1 MWRGWGA
8 CAVVAHSWHDAH
20 SGSGAEADSERL
32 AKLEGLKHEHEHD
45 PPHLQR
51 SGGTEVAEW
60 HLEQNGVPPAHGAP
74 SRESVG
80 EASRDMEPQDHLG
93 YSNDYRPDLTARGL
107 GAGGKRL
114 VGDVKFKDPLS
125 SNPED
130 IKRRGCFVGFGC
142 TEPGTRAAMYGL
154 EQRGEKGDGDFRP
167 GDGGGY
173 VAPKKADYSHLL
185 SRGDSDLQMLL
196 FETFGGW
203 SMPVVRLFNK
213 MRDKVRDK
221 LSKKQYD
228 DEVSWTTRTWSSLMA
243 QRMSVALHMAAAWE
257 IARELSLA
265 GAEDEAALFGG
276 GVADSVA

>member
-1 MWRGWGA
+1 MIQHA
-8 CAVVAHSWHDAH
+8 AHKPRFQD
-20 SGSGAEADSERL
+20 
-32 AKLEGLKHEHEHD
+32 GLNLS
-45 PPHLQR
+45 P
-51 SGGTEVAEW
+51 G
-60 HLEQNGVPPAHGAP
+60 
-74 SRESVG
+74 
-80 EASRDMEPQDHLG
+80 
-93 YSNDYRPDLTARGL
+93 RGL
-107 GAGGKRL
+107 SCSLCALRVSHCHTLCARL
-114 VGDVKFKDPLS
+114 FLQIPVGDVKFKDPLS

-130 IKRRGCFVGFGC
+130 IKRRGCFIGFGC

-167 GDGGGY
+167 SDGGGY

-203 SMPVVRLFNK
+203 SVPVVRLFNK

-257 IARELSLA
+257 VARELSLA

>member
-1 MWRGWGA
+1 MNIPPRPALAVLRPCALSA
-8 CAVVAHSWHDAH
+8 C
-20 SGSGAEADSERL
+20 
-32 AKLEGLKHEHEHD
+32 
-45 PPHLQR
+45 
-51 SGGTEVAEW
+51 
-60 HLEQNGVPPAHGAP
+60 
-74 SRESVG
+74 
-80 EASRDMEPQDHLG
+80 
-93 YSNDYRPDLTARGL
+93 DYCI
-107 GAGGKRL
+107 
-114 VGDVKFKDPLS
+114 S
-125 SNPED
+125 PED

-154 EQRGEKGDGDFRP
+154 EQRGEKGDGNFRP

-196 FETFGGW
+196 FETLGGW
-203 SMPVVRLFNK
+203 SVPVVRLFNK

>member
-1 MWRGWGA
+1 MTFW
-8 CAVVAHSWHDAH
+8 VFS
-20 SGSGAEADSERL
+20 
-32 AKLEGLKHEHEHD
+32 
-45 PPHLQR
+45 
-51 SGGTEVAEW
+51 
-60 HLEQNGVPPAHGAP
+60 
-74 SRESVG
+74 
-80 EASRDMEPQDHLG
+80 
-93 YSNDYRPDLTARGL
+93 
-107 GAGGKRL
+107 
-114 VGDVKFKDPLS
+114 
-125 SNPED
+125 
-130 IKRRGCFVGFGC
+130 
-142 TEPGTRAAMYGL
+142 YGL

-203 SMPVVRLFNK
+203 SVPVVRLFNK

-243 QRMSVALHMAAAWE
+243 QRMLVALHMAAAWE

-265 GAEDEAALFGG
+265 GAEDRPAEGRARDIYIFLPCRRAFRLRARGTRRAGLFLLSG
-276 GVADSVA
+276 